1 MGQYSNNL
9 PKIAYEHSYHYMI
22 TRHMYFSL
30 SLQVGLLLVTI
41 VLFIIVF
48 LLILLLGGGS
58 SFGASRA

>member
-1 MGQYSNNL
+1 MSIL
-9 PKIAYEHSYHYMI
+9 PLYDHQTHV
-22 TRHMYFSL
+22 FLSL

-41 VLFIIVF
+41 VLFIIVL